1 MDRSVRRPRRGRH
14 DGGSARG
21 VHDLEGDDGGSA
33 PDEEMSKGDL
43 LVERGA
49 AKLQHLARRAAG
61 RGDGVGEWLSEEL
74 RADAEF
80 LRKLKPSLIAAR
92 ARGENS
98 SEPVEPRDYAG
109 PPPPPPPPPREAR
122 PKKKKKRKTKSGGPS
137 PILVVGAAL
146 VAGIVAAKVIDWRGH
161 AHPRD

>member
-1 MDRSVRRPRRGRH
+1 
-14 DGGSARG
+14 
-21 VHDLEGDDGGSA
+21 
-33 PDEEMSKGDL
+33 MSKGDL

-49 AKLQHLARRAAG
+49 AKLQQLARKAAG

-92 ARGENS
+92 ARGEKP
-98 SEPVEPRDYAG
+98 SEADAPRDYAA
-109 PPPPPPPPPREAR
+109 PPPPPPPPTPEAKPR
-122 PKKKKKRKTKSGGPS
+122 KKKKRKAKSGGPS
-137 PILVVGAAL
+137 PILVVGGAL
-146 VAGIVAAKVIDWRGH
+146 VAGIVIAKMVDWRGH

>member
-1 MDRSVRRPRRGRH
+1 
-14 DGGSARG
+14 
-21 VHDLEGDDGGSA
+21 
-33 PDEEMSKGDL
+33 MSKGDV

-49 AKLQHLARRAAG
+49 AKLQQLARKAAG

-92 ARGENS
+92 ARGGNP
-98 SEPVEPRDYAG
+98 SEAEAPRDYAG
-109 PPPPPPPPPREAR
+109 APPPPPPPTPEAK
-122 PKKKKKRKTKSGGPS
+122 PKKKKKRKAKSGGLS
-137 PILVVGAAL
+137 PILVVGGAL
-146 VAGIVAAKVIDWRGH
+146 VAGIVIAKMVDWRGH